1 MKHSPAQ
8 LRRRLLLPF
17 LMLAGL
23 AVSSCGTDSPEPT
36 GPAAGANLALDTQ
49 PPDLTKALAAQARYT
64 DGLLQR
70 PGVVGT
76 AVGLGSNGRAMV
88 QLYTTTPGIP
98 GLPASLDRVP
108 VSVVVTGEI
117 RALPIVTDAPAWPL
131 AGAHIDPGGS
141 FSRPVP
147 IGVSSGNQGE
157 CSVGTIGA
165 RVKSGNATYALS
177 NNHLYALENT
187 APLGSNV
194 LQPGRA
200 DLLCASG
207 SNAVL
212 GPLKKFV
219 TIQFSTSAS
228 NRVDAALATATTANL
243 AKSTPADGYGTP
255 STTLAAAALNQVVQK
270 YGRTTG
276 LTTGSVVGLNAII
289 NVGYTSGSARFVGQI
304 TIKSKGQFSR
314 AGDSGALIVDANK
327 RPVGLLFAGSLN
339 GYTYANQIGD
349 VLKALQVSI
358 DGD

>member
-1 MKHSPAQ
+1 MKRSPAQ
-8 LRRRLLLPF
+8 PRRRFLLPF
-17 LMLAGL
+17 LVLAGF
-23 AVSSCGTDSPEPT
+23 AVSSCGTEIPEPT
-36 GPAAGANLALDTQ
+36 GPAAGPNLALNLQ
-49 PPDLTKALAAQARYT
+49 PPDLTQALAAQARYT
-64 DGLLQR
+64 DKLLR
-70 PGVVGT
+70 IRGVVGT
-76 AVGLGSNGRAMV
+76 AVGLGPNNQAQVR
-88 QLYTTTPGIP
+88 LYTTAPGVS
-98 GLPASLDRVP
+98 GLPGNLDGVP

-117 RALPIVTDAPAWPL
+117 RALPIVTDAPAWPA
-131 AGAHIDPGGS
+131 AGAHIDPGSS

-147 IGVSSGNQGE
+147 IGVSTGNQGE

-187 APLGSNV
+187 APIGSNV

-228 NRVDAALATATTANL
+228 NRVDAALASATTATLGNR
-243 AKSTPADGYGTP
+243 TPSDGYGTP
-255 STTLAAAALNQVVQK
+255 SATIAAAALNQVVQK

-276 LTTGSVVGLNAII
+276 LTTGSVVDINATI
-289 NVGYTSGSARFVGQI
+289 NVGYSSGTARFVSQI
-304 TIKSKGQFSR
+304 TIKSNGQFSR

-358 DGD
+358 DGN

>member
-1 MKHSPAQ
+1 MKRSPAQ
-8 LRRRLLLPF
+8 PRRRFLLPF
-17 LMLAGL
+17 LVLAGF
-23 AVSSCGTDSPEPT
+23 AVSSCGTEIPEPT
-36 GPAAGANLALDTQ
+36 GPAAGPNLALNLQ
-49 PPDLTKALAAQARYT
+49 PPDLTQALAAQARYT
-64 DGLLQR
+64 DKLLR
-70 PGVVGT
+70 IRGVVGT
-76 AVGLGSNGRAMV
+76 AVGLGPNNQAQVR
-88 QLYTTTPGIP
+88 LYTTAPGVS
-98 GLPASLDRVP
+98 GLPGNLDGVP

-117 RALPIVTDAPAWPL
+117 RALPIVTDAPAWPS

-147 IGVSSGNQGE
+147 IGVSTGNQGE

-187 APLGSNV
+187 APIGSNV

-228 NRVDAALATATTANL
+228 NRVDAALASATTATLGNR
-243 AKSTPADGYGTP
+243 TPSDGYGTP
-255 STTLAAAALNQVVQK
+255 SATIAAAALNQVVQK

-276 LTTGSVVGLNAII
+276 LTTGSVVDINATI
-289 NVGYTSGSARFVGQI
+289 NVGYSSGTARFVSQI
-304 TIKSKGQFSR
+304 TIKSNGQFSR

-358 DGD
+358 DGN